1 MEPTNDAGRAGPPTD
16 VQAVQEA
23 HAAQLA
29 QVEPTPAAPVVSTA
43 PTAAGMARGALT
55 ALYEIR
61 IHTVFVLVA
70 ASLGLGLCAV
80 QIETGWVVGLF
91 AVVWGVTVIAMI
103 ALAARMLE
111 ERSGKGRHRRVTQ
124 S

>member
-1 MEPTNDAGRAGPPTD
+1 MEPMNDAGPAGPP
-16 VQAVQEA
+16 AVEA
-23 HAAQLA
+23 PR
-29 QVEPTPAAPVVSTA
+29 EP
-43 PTAAGMARGALT
+43 GMARRALT

-70 ASLGLGLCAV
+70 ASLGLGLCAP
-80 QIETGWVVGLF
+80 QIETEWVVAIF
-91 AVVWGVTVIAMI
+91 AGFWAITVVAMI

-111 ERSGKGRHRRVTQ
+111 ERPARGRHRRVTQ